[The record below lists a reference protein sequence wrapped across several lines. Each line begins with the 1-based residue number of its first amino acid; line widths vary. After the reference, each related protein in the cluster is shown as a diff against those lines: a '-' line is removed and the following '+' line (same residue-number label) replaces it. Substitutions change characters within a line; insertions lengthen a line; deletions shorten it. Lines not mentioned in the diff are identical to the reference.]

1 MYTRDPHTFKYV
13 HIFKFAYWFI
23 GRYILTEIQNKKSKI
38 THGKLLPIK

>member
-23 GRYILTEIQNKKSKI
+23 GRYIKKYK
-38 THGKLLPIK
+38 TKNPK